1 MIQVFLEM
9 YKKSIIYLKNI
20 EVFMTE
26 TFKFLNELP
35 TPIMNYIFQNQEN
48 YYTLRNPR
56 SVSKRKFTT
65 TYGIDTICFR

>member
-9 YKKSIIYLKNI
+9 YNKSIIYLKNI

-26 TFKFLNELP
+26 TFKFLNELS

>member
-9 YKKSIIYLKNI
+9 YNKSIIYLKNI

-65 TYGIDTICFR
+65 TYGIGTICFR